1 MPLPFWI
8 ALALLVIATIA
19 GAIHVFLRGRAFM
32 RMFKSFSGEM
42 NRTMERLTLS
52 LDELEHK
59 AQELGSSTPKLEASL
74 ARLRVSLARRAVLQA
89 AVQDVLDSLG
99 RVTAVYPRK

>member
-8 ALALLVIATIA
+8 ALAVLVIAIVA
-19 GAIHVFLRGRAFM
+19 GAIHVFLRGRTFL
-32 RMFKSFSGEM
+32 RTFKSFSGEM
-42 NRTMERLTLS
+42 DRTTETLTRS
-52 LDELEHK
+52 LNELERNS
-59 AQELGSSTPKLEASL
+59 QELGSSTPKLEASL

-89 AVQDVLDSLG
+89 AAQDVLDSLG